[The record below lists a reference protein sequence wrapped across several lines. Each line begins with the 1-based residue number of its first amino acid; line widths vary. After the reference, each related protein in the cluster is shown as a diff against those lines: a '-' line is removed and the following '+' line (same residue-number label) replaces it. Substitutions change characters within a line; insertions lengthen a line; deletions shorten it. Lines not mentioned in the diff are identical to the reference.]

1 MIREEETKTKKKRR
15 DVSRTK
21 TTKKKNNSST
31 PASSSSSSSTF
42 ARKLSLK
49 KLCASS
55 SLSLSLVWNN
65 RSLLVCERFL
75 DRFLFSVLNPKS
87 NFLFPFFLSCRR
99 ISLQIFYIKQCAY
112 AQTRRVI
119 QSSRAGESFQRETE
133 KERERE
139 SVCVCVREK
148 IR

>member
-31 PASSSSSSSTF
+31 PASSSSSSSSSTF

-65 RSLLVCERFL
+65 RSLLLVCE
-75 DRFLFSVLNPKS
+75 RFLFSVLNPKS
-87 NFLFPFFLSCRR
+87 NFLFPFFLSFGR
-99 ISLQIFYIKQCAY
+99 ISLQILYIKQCAY

-139 SVCVCVREK
+139 SVCVCVCS
-148 IR
+148 